1 MILIKNYIFVNVIN
15 GDMTMKTTYGYIRVS
30 TNQQVET
37 GMSLKE
43 QERQIKSYAD
53 LKNLKM
59 KKVFTERGVSAS
71 VELTKRPSGRQLL
84 SIVEDGDTIICSK
97 LDRMFRS
104 TLDGLQVCKELKE
117 RNVALHFIDIGGN
130 VTTNGDDNG
139 IGKVVFTV
147 MSSFAEMERNRL
159 GERIRGTKQLK
170 MKENVYLGGPVGFG
184 YTVEQVND
192 KTYVL
197 ENPSEQK
204 IIEKMKKMRKD
215 GLSFRKISEV
225 LKKDKVSLSHTGV
238 SNILRDELKQKM
250 KLKKVK
256 ETIKKVK
263 K

>member
-1 MILIKNYIFVNVIN
+1 
-15 GDMTMKTTYGYIRVS
+15 
-30 TNQQVET
+30 
-37 GMSLKE
+37 
-43 QERQIKSYAD
+43 
-53 LKNLKM
+53 
-59 KKVFTERGVSAS
+59 
-71 VELTKRPSGRQLL
+71 
-84 SIVEDGDTIICSK
+84 
-97 LDRMFRS
+97 
-104 TLDGLQVCKELKE
+104 
-117 RNVALHFIDIGGN
+117 
-130 VTTNGDDNG
+130 
-139 IGKVVFTV
+139 

-204 IIEKMKKMRKD
+204 IIEKMKKLRKD

>member
-1 MILIKNYIFVNVIN
+1 
-15 GDMTMKTTYGYIRVS
+15 MKKTYGYIRVS

-53 LKNLKM
+53 LKNLKI

-84 SIVEDGDTIICSK
+84 GIVEDGDTIICSK

-184 YTVEQVND
+184 YSLVQVED

-197 ENPSEQK
+197 ENVEQQRV
-204 IIEKMKKMRKD
+204 IEKMKTLQKD
-215 GLSFRKISEV
+215 GYSLRKISEM
-225 LKKDKVSLSHTGV
+225 LKKDNVTLSHTGI
-238 SNILRDELKQKM
+238 SHILKSEPKQKM
-250 KLKKVK
+250 KLRKVK
-256 ETIKKVK
+256 EIIKRSK

>member
-1 MILIKNYIFVNVIN
+1 MKN
-15 GDMTMKTTYGYIRVS
+15 TYGYIRVS

-43 QERQIKSYAD
+43 QERQIRSYAD
-53 LKNLKM
+53 LKNLKV
-59 KKVFTERGVSAS
+59 KKIFKEGGVSAKW
-71 VELTKRPSGRQLL
+71 ELTKRPCGKQLL
-84 SIVEDGDTIICSK
+84 SIVEDGDVIISSK

-104 TLDGLQVCKELKE
+104 TLDGLQICKELKE

-139 IGKVVFTV
+139 IGKVVFTLI
-147 MSSFAEMERNRL
+147 SSFAEMERHRL
-159 GERIRGTKQLK
+159 GERIRGTKQLQI
-170 MKENVYLGGPVGFG
+170 KENVYLGGPVGFG
-184 YTVEQVND
+184 YSLVQVED

-197 ENPSEQK
+197 ENVEEQR
-204 IIEKMKKMRKD
+204 IIERMKKLRKD
-215 GLSFRKISEV
+215 GHSYRKISEF

-238 SNILRDELKQKM
+238 SNILRDESKQKM

-256 ETIKKVK
+256 ETIKRSK

>member
-1 MILIKNYIFVNVIN
+1 
-15 GDMTMKTTYGYIRVS
+15 MKTTYGYIRVS

-84 SIVEDGDTIICSK
+84 SIVEDGDTIISSK

-184 YTVEQVND
+184 YSLVQIED

-197 ENPSEQK
+197 ENVEQQRV
-204 IIEKMKKMRKD
+204 IEKMKKLRKE
-215 GLSFRKISEV
+215 GLAFRKIEEV
-225 LKKDKVSLSHTGV
+225 MKKDKVSLSHT
-238 SNILRDELKQKM
+238 SIRYILQTEKTKKM
-250 KLKKVK
+250 KLQKVK
-256 ETIKKVK
+256 ETIKKIK

>member
-1 MILIKNYIFVNVIN
+1 
-15 GDMTMKTTYGYIRVS
+15 MKTTYGYIRVS

-53 LKNLKM
+53 LKNLKI
-59 KKVFTERGVSAS
+59 KRVFTERGVSAGI
-71 VELTKRPSGRQLL
+71 ELTKRPMGRQLL
-84 SIVEDGDTIICSK
+84 SIVEDGDTILCSK

-147 MSSFAEMERNRL
+147 MSTFAEMERNRL

-184 YTVEQVND
+184 YSLIQVDD

-197 ENPSEQK
+197 ENVQEQR
-204 IIEKMKKMRKD
+204 IIEKMKTLQKD
-215 GLSFRKISEV
+215 GYSLRKISEM
-225 LKKDKVSLSHTGV
+225 LKKDKVSLSHTGI
-238 SNILRDELKQKM
+238 SHILKSEPKQKM
-250 KLKKVK
+250 KLRKVK

>member
-1 MILIKNYIFVNVIN
+1 MKN
-15 GDMTMKTTYGYIRVS
+15 TYGYIRVS

-43 QERQIKSYAD
+43 QERQIKSYAQ
-53 LKNLKM
+53 LKNLKI
-59 KKVFTERGVSAS
+59 KKIFTERGVSAG
-71 VELTKRPSGRQLL
+71 VELIKRPCGKQLL
-84 SIVEDGDTIICSK
+84 SIVEDGDVIISSK

-104 TLDGLQVCKELKE
+104 TLDGLQVCKELKD

-159 GERIRGTKQLK
+159 GERIRGTKQLQ
-170 MKENVYLGGPVGFG
+170 MKQNVYLGGRVGFG
-184 YTVEQVND
+184 YTLVQIED

-197 ENPSEQK
+197 ENVEQQR
-204 IIEKMKKMRKD
+204 IIEKMKMLRKE
-215 GLSFRKISEV
+215 GLSYRKIEDAI
-225 LKKDKVSLSHTGV
+225 KKDRVTLSHT
-238 SNILRDELKQKM
+238 SIRYILETEKMQKT

-256 ETIKKVK
+256 ETIKRIK